1 LLTHPAAD
9 MRALPIASYVLG
21 CSTALQMSPV
31 GQGNFTGRNSMDA
44 QRDANWY
51 GVWKYESQQVVV
63 DSTGSRAD
71 PSADFT
77 VHDDFLPALGLAW
90 LSDLLYPFQFE
101 KEFSGDNF
109 TSGCRQVWW
118 LGYAVGLAYVVSLS
132 LGTRTVKLTDGAEV
146 KALGDSLDAKKRTL
160 SKPVSVGG
168 VQIPAGSTLLREKA
182 LSSRNA
188 QVGTLKPGLDQI
200 VFRVAPAQFNL
211 KGPLAAWNLFL
222 AIYSFFGAV
231 RTVPHLL
238 AELYIGRTYAFCR
251 TAQMMYGHGAVG
263 LWTLLFIYSKYFEL
277 LDTVFLVLRRR
288 EVPFLHWFH
297 HFTVLMYCWDAYS
310 WELNTGL
317 FFIAM
322 NYTVHAVM
330 YFYYF
335 LAAVSKPP
343 AWGLFVTIMQT
354 SQMVVGL
361 TVVGTHLYLRGSVP
375 NCDAPL
381 FNIGCAIL
389 MYGSYLYL
397 FLEFFA
403 KKYILPK
410 PKGD

>member
-1 LLTHPAAD
+1 
-9 MRALPIASYVLG
+9 
-21 CSTALQMSPV
+21 
-31 GQGNFTGRNSMDA
+31 
-44 QRDANWY
+44 
-51 GVWKYESQQVVV
+51 
-63 DSTGSRAD
+63 
-71 PSADFT
+71 
-77 VHDDFLPALGLAW
+77 
-90 LSDLLYPFQFE
+90 
-101 KEFSGDNF
+101 
-109 TSGCRQVWW
+109 
-118 LGYAVGLAYVVSLS
+118 
-132 LGTRTVKLTDGAEV
+132 
-146 KALGDSLDAKKRTL
+146 
-160 SKPVSVGG
+160 
-168 VQIPAGSTLLREKA
+168 
-182 LSSRNA
+182 
-188 QVGTLKPGLDQI
+188 
-200 VFRVAPAQFNL
+200 
-211 KGPLAAWNLFL
+211 
-222 AIYSFFGAV
+222 
-231 RTVPHLL
+231 
-238 AELYIGRTYAFCR
+238 
-251 TAQMMYGHGAVG
+251 MMYGHGAVG

-297 HFTVLMYCWDAYS
+297 HFTVLMYCWDAYA

-361 TVVGTHLYLRGSVP
+361 TVVGTHLYLRSSVP

-381 FNIGCAIL
+381 FNIGCAVL